1 MPSEKQSTKNAKRKT
16 QKIRQE
22 KINKMYRAA
31 LQKATDNENM
41 NKMINSNPRGNRRS
55 KSDRYT
61 ASKGGT
67 PAMRLNNGG
76 PTRTGYKAGGQPE
89 YKSGE
94 MHKCMPN

>member
-1 MPSEKQSTKNAKRKT
+1 MKYEKQSTRNAKRKT

-22 KINKMYRAA
+22 KYLDA
-31 LQKATDNENM
+31 LQRATENETM
-41 NKMINSNPRGNRRS
+41 NKMINSNPRGGLRS
-55 KSDRYT
+55 GRYT

-67 PAMRLNNGG
+67 PAMKMQNGG
-76 PTRTGYKAGGQPE
+76 RVGYKKGGSAQPN